1 MQNSMVIYIFSV
13 FNQKYLFGQIW
24 CKKIKLVSLSWN
36 FLPRITW
43 TCRIQCLCSLFLF
56 KTSKN
61 LFWANLVQKNKI
73 VSLSRN
79 FVPRLIWICRIQNI
93 LNILNILRRIW
104 SKNSKLFVQS
114 DTKID
119 LNMQEQMVVSILSA
133 LGWK

>member
-79 FVPRLIWICRIQNI
+79 FVPRLIWICRIQRWCSLLLFLTI
-93 LNILNILRRIW
+93 NILRQIW

-119 LNMQEQMVVSILSA
+119 LNMQD
-133 LGWK
+133 